1 MKEKEDLIMF
11 NKYEKAAVIATVIG
25 AQNITKE
32 YIKGYLK
39 NTSMVDTWNSNR
51 IKKDIAPNIVTY
63 SQYYRDNK

>member
-1 MKEKEDLIMF
+1 MKEGGFIMF

-32 YIKGYLK
+32 YIKEYLK

>member
-1 MKEKEDLIMF
+1 MF
-11 NKYEKAAVIATVIG
+11 NKYEKAAIIATVVG

-32 YIKGYLK
+32 YIKEYLK

-63 SQYYRDNK
+63 AQYYRGNK

>member
-1 MKEKEDLIMF
+1 MKEGGFIMF
-11 NKYEKAAVIATVIG
+11 NKYEKAAVIATVVG

-32 YIKGYLK
+32 YIKEYLK

>member
-1 MKEKEDLIMF
+1 MF

-51 IKKDIAPNIVTY
+51 IKNDIAPNIVNY

>member
-1 MKEKEDLIMF
+1 MF

>member
-1 MKEKEDLIMF
+1 MKEGGFIMF
-11 NKYEKAAVIATVIG
+11 NRYEKAAIIATVIG
-25 AQNITKE
+25 AQNITKQ
-32 YIKGYLK
+32 YIKEYLK

>member
-1 MKEKEDLIMF
+1 MKEGGFNMF
-11 NKYEKAAVIATVIG
+11 NKYEKAAVIATVVG

-32 YIKGYLK
+32 YIKEYLK

-51 IKKDIAPNIVTY
+51 IKNDIAPNIVTY